1 MEQEV
6 SSMDY
11 STLNGVTEAI
21 DTLISDCEFLEENF
35 DSKCVNVSGR
45 STAGV
50 LERVENAKNLLL
62 KAKEAM
68 VKSASSMSSIDR
80 KINSGV
86 MKGDVS

>member
-1 MEQEV
+1 
-6 SSMDY
+6 MDY